1 VSFEEI
7 LKEIVSKS
15 GLSEQKILEKINE
28 KYEEFSGLITKEGA
42 AYIVAR
48 DLGIDLSA
56 LERKRRL
63 QIKNIFPGMKN
74 INVIGRVFKIS
85 PITEFSRQNGTIGRV
100 CNVFIGDETGFFRLP
115 LWNDQVRN
123 VEDRLVQEG
132 DVVQITNGVARENI
146 FGDIEISL
154 GKYGNIRVI
163 EDLKEMPSKEELINK
178 FFSLPTKITLIKDVT
193 EGNSRIL
200 GTIVHIFKGKFL
212 FDICPICGT
221 KIVNKK
227 CSTDGEVEPNK
238 ALVISGIIDDGTGTL
253 RFALF
258 RDLAEKFIG
267 AKTDEIEKMDENE
280 RHEFIK
286 NKVLGKD
293 IELLGRVRKSN
304 ISKRLEM
311 IVSDVKDLNIIEESK
326 KLAREIESIIGEEN
340 A

>member
-115 LWNDQVRN
+115 LWNDQVGN

-163 EDLKEMPSKEELINK
+163 
-178 FFSLPTKITLIKDVT
+178 
-193 EGNSRIL
+193 
-200 GTIVHIFKGKFL
+200 
-212 FDICPICGT
+212 
-221 KIVNKK
+221 
-227 CSTDGEVEPNK
+227 
-238 ALVISGIIDDGTGTL
+238 
-253 RFALF
+253 
-258 RDLAEKFIG
+258 
-267 AKTDEIEKMDENE
+267 
-280 RHEFIK
+280 
-286 NKVLGKD
+286 
-293 IELLGRVRKSN
+293 
-304 ISKRLEM
+304 
-311 IVSDVKDLNIIEESK
+311 
-326 KLAREIESIIGEEN
+326 
-340 A
+340 